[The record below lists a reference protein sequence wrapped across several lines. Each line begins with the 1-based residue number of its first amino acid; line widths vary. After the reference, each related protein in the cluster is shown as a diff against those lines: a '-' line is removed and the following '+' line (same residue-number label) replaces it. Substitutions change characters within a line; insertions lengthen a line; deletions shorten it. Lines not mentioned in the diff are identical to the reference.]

1 MQQHW
6 EQLAVKIKKNYRTE
20 KSANCEAKNTR
31 GNKKS
36 FVVVDN
42 SSPFPTK
49 DPQTLF
55 AELFFIYINR
65 CHTTVNC

>member
-1 MQQHW
+1 MQQQ
-6 EQLAVKIKKNYRTE
+6 QLAVKIKKNYRTE

-49 DPQTLF
+49 DAQQLQKLIGRVGYCITSVSF
-55 AELFFIYINR
+55 YIS
-65 CHTTVNC
+65 